1 MGLGVIECLRV
12 GGGGQNVAGA
22 RRDGGVGGGELQ
34 FERDADGLR
43 RSSRRPADLS
53 AGPPARGRARG
64 AAGLRRPRLLDRR
77 GLASPPPLAERAVF
91 NRSFPGPLT
100 AVFS

>member
-12 GGGGQNVAGA
+12 GGGGRNVAGA

-34 FERDADGLR
+34 FERDSDGLR

-64 AAGLRRPRLLDRR
+64 AAGLRRPGLLDRR
-77 GLASPPPLAERAVF
+77 GASVPSPICQTERSLIAVF
-91 NRSFPGPLT
+91 PAR
-100 AVFS
+100 